1 MIKVSRFKFVDDY
14 GKPISLMHHE
24 NGEITITVDY
34 SDFAVFRKHDVD
46 RLVEWLQE
54 VRADDNS

>member
-1 MIKVSRFKFVDDY
+1 MAKQSRFKFIDDY

-34 SDFAVFRKHDVD
+34 SDFAVFRKYDVD
-46 RLVEWLQE
+46 RLVKWLQE